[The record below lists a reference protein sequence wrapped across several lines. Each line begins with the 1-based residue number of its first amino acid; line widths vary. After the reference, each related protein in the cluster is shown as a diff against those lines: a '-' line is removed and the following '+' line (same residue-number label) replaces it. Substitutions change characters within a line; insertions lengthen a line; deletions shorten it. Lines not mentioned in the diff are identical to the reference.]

1 MVDGPLTG
9 VPRHSIP
16 FRRLTLTDFK
26 IAIPKGA
33 RQKTLKAAFTKG
45 DIAKKFA
52 ATRTGLKLA
61 QRAKRATVNDFDRYK
76 IMIAQIKVNIIII
89 E

>member
-1 MVDGPLTG
+1 VEGPLTG

-16 FRRLTLTDFK
+16 FRRLSLTDFK
-26 IAIPKGA
+26 IAVPKGA
-33 RQKTLKAAFTKG
+33 RQKTVKAAFTKG

-61 QRAKRATVNDFDRYK
+61 QRQKRSAATDFDRHK
-76 IMIAQIKVNIIII
+76 IMIAQIKVCLFI
-89 E
+89 